1 MNLNFKINNTQ
12 FLYCL
17 VVLILV
23 SLLISCYN
31 DNFLEGLTSS
41 GNYDIYDVNSAFCG
55 VDMYGGKVMPKQIY
69 LDISQNMYS
78 GIDLPLDG
86 NISDASI
93 NDIITKK
100 NYDGWLVGDSK
111 FLDISHGA
119 TVYVDCNKNY
129 NYSPGGPSYLIF
141 NPSKFTVVNKTA
153 TQATPTTTTD
163 SPSANV
169 ANAISTGNVNLDV
182 TNTMGQQTGSIQ
194 QPASSRFVPPGS
206 QPTTNNYYSNNY
218 PNNSNNYPNNYP
230 NNLSFSQPGIN
241 QLGFPFGTNAIQFP
255 YDDNNNNNNNN
266 NNNFFNTIGQ
276 GFSNTFANQNGNPL
290 NLFGLLDSCGNSPS
304 NIFTTQD
311 GRQGVANTQNTINGI
326 PASNIP
332 SGHEDLYILKS
343 QVVPPVCPACPPV
356 YLDKKELG
364 KECPPCPACAR
375 CPEPAFDCK
384 KVPNYE
390 LGPQN
395 TYLPRPVLN
404 DFSTFGT

>member
-1 MNLNFKINNTQ
+1 MI
-12 FLYCL
+12 
-17 VVLILV
+17 
-23 SLLISCYN
+23 YN
-31 DNFLEGLTSS
+31 DNRF
-41 GNYDIYDVNSAFCG
+41 NN
-55 VDMYGGKVMPKQIY
+55 
-69 LDISQNMYS
+69 N
-78 GIDLPLDG
+78 
-86 NISDASI
+86 N
-93 NDIITKK
+93 ND
-100 NYDGWLVGDSK
+100 D
-111 FLDISHGA
+111 
-119 TVYVDCNKNY
+119 
-129 NYSPGGPSYLIF
+129 
-141 NPSKFTVVNKTA
+141 
-153 TQATPTTTTD
+153 
-163 SPSANV
+163 
-169 ANAISTGNVNLDV
+169 
-182 TNTMGQQTGSIQ
+182 
-194 QPASSRFVPPGS
+194 
-206 QPTTNNYYSNNY
+206 
-218 PNNSNNYPNNYP
+218 
-230 NNLSFSQPGIN
+230 
-241 QLGFPFGTNAIQFP
+241 
-255 YDDNNNNNNNN
+255 DDNNNNNNNN

>member
-169 ANAISTGNVNLDV
+169 ANAISTGN
-182 TNTMGQQTGSIQ
+182 TISTGSI
-194 QPASSRFVPPGS
+194 
-206 QPTTNNYYSNNY
+206 
-218 PNNSNNYPNNYP
+218 
-230 NNLSFSQPGIN
+230 
-241 QLGFPFGTNAIQFP
+241 
-255 YDDNNNNNNNN
+255 
-266 NNNFFNTIGQ
+266 
-276 GFSNTFANQNGNPL
+276 
-290 NLFGLLDSCGNSPS
+290 
-304 NIFTTQD
+304 
-311 GRQGVANTQNTINGI
+311 
-326 PASNIP
+326 
-332 SGHEDLYILKS
+332 
-343 QVVPPVCPACPPV
+343 
-356 YLDKKELG
+356 
-364 KECPPCPACAR
+364 
-375 CPEPAFDCK
+375 
-384 KVPNYE
+384 
-390 LGPQN
+390 
-395 TYLPRPVLN
+395 
-404 DFSTFGT
+404 